1 MQSTNPKE
9 NIPLYSISII
19 ALAPPPLLGYIF
31 RGLTAYNNHF
41 IEAIILLSALF
52 IVYGVWTVF
61 ELIEEILKVKLRKSK
76 AKAKANAFTVAL
88 QFRHI
93 DNLPILLSGI
103 LYHDFFSPIPI
114 LAVPFPAME
123 HVPIFSFT

>member
-1 MQSTNPKE
+1 MDSFWVNRRNIESKIKE
-9 NIPLYSISII
+9 
-19 ALAPPPLLGYIF
+19 
-31 RGLTAYNNHF
+31 
-41 IEAIILLSALF
+41 
-52 IVYGVWTVF
+52 
-61 ELIEEILKVKLRKSK
+61 VKLRKSK

-93 DNLPILLSGI
+93 DNLHILLSGI

-123 HVPIFSFT
+123 HVPIFSFTWALEILIFLQIFESNVILTVLSLLLDMTIVSLAEYLSLKYLHLATIYPL